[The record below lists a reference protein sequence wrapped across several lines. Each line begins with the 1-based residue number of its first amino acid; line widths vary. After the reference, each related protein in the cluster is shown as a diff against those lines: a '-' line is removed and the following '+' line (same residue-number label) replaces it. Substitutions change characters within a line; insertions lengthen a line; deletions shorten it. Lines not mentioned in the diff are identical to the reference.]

1 MRESDSTSKPP
12 QPTNELKVLALD
24 TENNTWN
31 TGAPFDRR
39 FKNVCWSWADSSGSG
54 ANRTDQSSLEEL
66 ATRIGQADLL
76 VGFNLKYDLHVLRKI
91 GVTGWEDK
99 RVWDCQLA
107 EFVRSNQTWKY
118 PSLNE
123 SLAKHGLGS
132 KVDEVAEYWK
142 NGVQTENIPW
152 TVLER
157 YAKEDARLTLELY
170 ETQMGLMSASQK
182 RLVRLMCMD
191 LLILEEMEWNGIK
204 FDEELAHRRTNEIK
218 EQVREI
224 EEKLRAVY
232 PNVPISFNSGDDL
245 SAFLYGGTIE
255 EVVKEHIGF
264 FKTGAKVGQPRYRN
278 VIVPH
283 ELPRLFQPLPRSEL
297 KKKGYYATSADTL
310 LKLRG
315 NKKTKEILEL
325 IQRRTRLSTLLE
337 KTYEGLVNVHRD
349 QNWEPEY
356 LHGQFNQVT
365 VSTGRLSSSKP
376 NLQNLDG
383 AAQDLFIS
391 RFTT

>member
-1 MRESDSTSKPP
+1 MKESSSTSQSQPP
-12 QPTNELKVLALD
+12 TSKVLALD

-39 FKNVCWSWADSSGSG
+39 FKNVCWSWADSDSSG
-54 ANRTDQSSLEEL
+54 ASKTDESSLAEL
-66 ATRIGQADLL
+66 TRRIGQADVL
-76 VGFNLKYDLHVLRKI
+76 VGFNLKYDLHVLRKL
-91 GVTGWEDK
+91 GVTGWETK

-107 EFVRSNQTWKY
+107 EFVRSNQSWKY

-123 SLAKHGLGS
+123 SCLKHGLGQ
-132 KVDEVAEYWK
+132 KIDVIAEKYWA
-142 NGVQTENIPW
+142 NGIQTEDIPFSE
-152 TVLER
+152 LAS
-157 YAKEDARLTLELY
+157 YAEQDAILTLQLY
-170 ETQMGLMSASQK
+170 EAQQACLSPTQK
-182 RLVRLMCMD
+182 RLVKLMCMD
-191 LLILEEMEWNGIK
+191 LLILEEMEWNGIL
-204 FDEELAHRRTNEIK
+204 FNEELAHKRTNEIK

-232 PNVPISFNSGDDL
+232 PNVPISFNSGDQL

-264 FKTGAKVGQPRYRN
+264 FKTGAKVGQPRFKNN
-278 VIVPH
+278 VIVH
-283 ELPRLFQPLPRSEL
+283 ELPRLFTPLPRSEL
-297 KKKGYYATSADTL
+297 KKEGYFATSADTL

-325 IQRRTRLSTLLE
+325 VQRRTRLSTLLE
-337 KTYEGLVNVHRD
+337 KTYEGLVNVHTD
-349 QNWEPEY
+349 QNWEPGY

-376 NLQNLDG
+376 NLQNLDS

-391 RFTT
+391 RYNT